1 MAVTVPFPRLCNPD
15 LSTKSL
21 LHPVSMPLQLELN
34 GVSTATIVLN
44 PDEEAG
50 IHDWVEIFTPYGS
63 AGYFRVTATSKTP
76 YSEVQLSL
84 SHGLDV
90 LSDAIV
96 TTDQEITGSVS
107 QVLQQLLSYQVAT
120 IGGVP
125 CWTLGTCEDMAT
137 YTAATSY
144 TSIRDCLNA
153 LLEHEP
159 GYMLTYNMDVFP
171 WEINLVARP
180 AVPVC
185 ECRLSRN
192 IETITITLDD
202 ADLCTRL
209 VLGVDV
215 HTSDEDG
222 NDTTETIY
230 QTFDDTAAQALYG
243 IVTKSESIDSAV
255 ENPQAYAQKYFNLY
269 NHPTVQIEI
278 SALELARY
286 TGMGMDQLI
295 LGNICRVALV
305 DLGGTWHEQI
315 VAASYQDLMGQ
326 PERVKLS
333 LSTTKRLVTD
343 KYKEMRQTV
352 ERTESVASETKKSV
366 RNQNTQL
373 KKTYKEA
380 TAAYSKINN
389 VEISLDE
396 VNAQIKLK
404 ADSTYTTALE
414 QRLTSAEILIDGQQ
428 AQIDLKAGADQVHK
442 LADDM
447 EGVVKRVSNAEI
459 KVDGLEG
466 TIDLK
471 ADVSTV
477 TQLRNDVTGIETRVS
492 QAEINID
499 GANAAI
505 DLKADQTTVT
515 TIQGDLASV
524 TERVSA
530 AEINIDGA
538 NAAIQLK
545 ADQSTVTKMQDDLG
559 NVTQRITNAEIDI
572 DGANANIALKANA
585 TTVNELGERVSAA
598 EIDIDGLNSEIDL
611 KADTITLQG
620 YVTANQLQT
629 ELANIKQSFSRE
641 IYSDDAH
648 IQNLHVSGSIIM
660 GQDDDTH
667 FYIRNI
673 RMGNVCTGAQVLSSV
688 NGIID
693 LTHYHTLSCDSSG
706 VVTLG
711 AVTTDAS
718 EATFNMAATA
728 YFKNAVAAAKVDAKA
743 EFKEAIENG
752 EVTAVLTP
760 SASGTLSTDAVTIKD
775 EEGVTLI
782 ANVPANFDVTAIYQK
797 GLQDGQDGSSGT
809 MIDGPILYNIEEDTT
824 NHTVSFDIGY
834 KLNGQQSMTYVPK
847 TITITDIYDAAY
859 AAGETA
865 GEGNVTITSVTGGNA
880 YYSTETHE
888 TTVPLS
894 AAASNGA
901 TGVGSVKV
909 SGERAYNAGLAD
921 GAASAV
927 GSMVSGPTLYN
938 VEQDTTGKKVTFD
951 VGYQLN
957 GQTTMQYVAKEVPA
971 GDIYDAGHAAGYDA
985 GEDSVT
991 ITSVTGGNAYYSTET
1006 GEFTVPLSAV
1016 ASNGATGVGS
1026 VKVSG
1031 ERAYNAGL
1039 ADGAASAVGSMV
1051 SGPTL
1056 YNVSQD
1062 ADTKKVTFDIGYQL
1076 NGQTAMQYVSKEV
1089 SAADIYTAAYN
1100 AGYTAGG
1107 NAAVGRMVSGPTL
1120 YNIVRDSDAKKV
1132 TFDIGYKLNGQSTFT
1147 YVSKEIN
1154 VSGIYTDGYN
1164 AGHTAGYSSGYNA
1177 GEDAVEIDSV
1187 SGGTPAYNSS
1197 SNAYTIPLTA
1207 VASNGARGTG
1217 EISFTAT
1224 DAYNAGASSVGFAEG
1239 PSIVNVVEDSE
1250 YNRVSFD
1257 VVYRLTNQASTT
1269 TLHRTVT
1276 TPTIYNRGYRAGY
1289 DSGEAAGE
1297 RSVTVSSVTG
1307 GTQRYDS
1314 SSHNTTVEV
1323 TGTASNGA
1331 TKTSSI
1337 TVSGSS
1343 AYSAG
1348 ESAGY
1353 TTGYNY
1359 GLQKGKTE
1367 GANAITISSVDYTTY
1382 YLQEEDTDVLVF
1394 DITLSNGA
1402 HKSYEINM
1410 NDMMIPEG
1418 GGSGGGGS
1426 STQVDFNV
1434 SVDTHS
1440 LSVERSGSAPYWT
1453 YTVKS
1458 QAIAKVTLSDGRS
1471 GSKADWQYFDASS
1484 IYADGYNAGRQAGQS
1499 GATIHAV
1506 TISNPVYH
1514 DEYYYKLINFDVTV
1528 EMTDGS
1534 TVSYTKN
1541 VSALDAYNAGKSAGD
1556 TEGYNRGRS
1565 SVYVDTDSIQISGDP
1580 RYYKNSQTFY
1590 FDVYAETSAGDGRTA
1605 SGISINAHEA
1615 WVHGYKDG
1623 SGYVRAEVTR
1633 MSCEFDSSTGEYEY
1647 MVYLK
1652 LYDLGGQCADRAQSI
1667 SWVTKTRL

>member
-76 YSEVQLSL
+76 YSKVQLSL

-96 TTDQEITGSVS
+96 TTDQEISGSVS
-107 QVLQQLLSYQVAT
+107 RVLQQLLSYQVAT
-120 IGGVP
+120 INGVP
-125 CWTLGTCEDMAT
+125 CWTLGTCEDTAT

-230 QTFDDTAAQALYG
+230 QTYDDTAAQAQYG
-243 IVTKSESIDSAV
+243 IVTKTESIDSAV
-255 ENPQAYAQKYFNLY
+255 ENPQAYAQKYFSLY
-269 NHPTVQIEI
+269 NRPTVQIEI

-286 TGMGMDQLI
+286 SGMGMDQLI
-295 LGNICRVALV
+295 LGNVCRVALV

-366 RNQNTQL
+366 RNQNAQL

-505 DLKADQTTVT
+505 DLKADQSTVT

-559 NVTQRITNAEIDI
+559 NITSRVTSAEVNI
-572 DGANANIALKANA
+572 DGANAAIQLKANA

-629 ELANIKQSFSRE
+629 ELANIRQSFSRE

-743 EFKEAIENG
+743 EFKEMIENG

-760 SASGTLSTDAVTIKD
+760 DSSGTMATNAVTITD
-775 EEGVTLI
+775 DEGVTLI

-797 GLQDGQDGSSGT
+797 GLQDGQDGSTGT

-834 KLNGQQSMTYVPK
+834 KLNGQQAMTYVPK
-847 TITITDIYDAAY
+847 TIAITDIYDAAY

-880 YYSTETHE
+880 YYSTETRE
-888 TTVPLS
+888 FTVPLS
-894 AAASNGA
+894 AVASNGA
-901 TGVGSVKV
+901 TGVGSVKI

-938 VEQDTTGKKVTFD
+938 VEQDSTNKKVTFD
-951 VGYQLN
+951 IGYQLN
-957 GQTTMQYVAKEVPA
+957 GQTAMQYVAKEVPA

-991 ITSVTGGNAYYSTET
+991 ITSVTGGNAYYSTDT
-1006 GEFTVPLSAV
+1006 HEFTVPLSAV
-1016 ASNGATGVGS
+1016 ASNGATGTGS

-1062 ADTKKVTFDIGYQL
+1062 STNKKVTFD
-1076 NGQTAMQYVSKEV
+1076 V
-1089 SAADIYTAAYN
+1089 
-1100 AGYTAGG
+1100 
-1107 NAAVGRMVSGPTL
+1107 
-1120 YNIVRDSDAKKV
+1120 
-1132 TFDIGYKLNGQSTFT
+1132 GYKLNGQSTFT

-1197 SNAYTIPLTA
+1197 SSTYTIPLTA

-1239 PSIVNVVEDSE
+1239 PNIVNVVEDSE

-1359 GLQKGKTE
+1359 GLQKGKQE
-1367 GANAITISSVDYTTY
+1367 GANGITISSVDYTTY

-1402 HKSYEINM
+1402 HKTYEINM
-1410 NDMMIPEG
+1410 EDMMIPEG

-1506 TISNPVYH
+1506 TISNSVYH

-1541 VSALDAYNAGKSAGD
+1541 VSALDAYKAGKSAGD

-1580 RYYKNSQTFY
+1580 RYYKNSQTYY

-1633 MSCEFDSSTGEYEY
+1633 MTCEFDSSTGEYEY